1 MAKLKKLLDQGIQ
14 PYRNFMIVNR
24 GKQDEYYIDPL
35 HERNGEMV
43 KITPIAE
50 NMFFIF
56 YICPNCC
63 EVHSESKKVL
73 NVDNKEYTTR
83 CPHMPFV
90 YKIQFDMP
98 KDKMFERE
106 ESLYGTTYYDI
117 LEGEYDTLKNF
128 EK

>member
-73 NVDNKEYTTR
+73 NVDNKEHTADD
-83 CPHMPFV
+83 V
-90 YKIQFDMP
+90 LNILA
-98 KDKMFERE
+98 DKVVQRLRGGIKFATP
-106 ESLYGTTYYDI
+106 S
-117 LEGEYDTLKNF
+117 K
-128 EK
+128 